1 VKNHYLTFLNR
12 MDNNNVL
19 EPEKEVHPFFKKFLT
34 KKIKLNELIEVN
46 NLTEKVDNLT
56 EKVNDLT
63 VETVPLP
70 KTPNKGTGAGGAAT
84 NYHGKLF
91 EAKTDNE
98 TRLLNA
104 GFVKTV
110 TSHTKFGYFLSKQ
123 FEDKR
128 VIFVSQSGLKEF
140 IKRYY
145 HIELFRHPDEA
156 YIFEYTDG
164 RRVIKILEK
173 KEQNVEG
180 SVDTKLLSGPIFREE
195 YVEALEDKF
204 EVKYAF
210 CVSKFLQD
218 KILTPDKKHLIFNKI
233 MTKHGI
239 DILFGDDLNYFD
251 KLDEWLDI

>member
-1 VKNHYLTFLNR
+1 
-12 MDNNNVL
+12 MGDNVL
-19 EPEKEVHPFFKKFLT
+19 ESKKEVHPFFKKFIT
-34 KKIKLNELIEVN
+34 KKTKLNELE
-46 NLTEKVDNLT
+46 VDNLT

-63 VETVPLP
+63 VETVPPL

-110 TSHTKFGYFLSKQ
+110 TGHTKFGYFLSKQ
-123 FEDKR
+123 LEDKR

-156 YIFEYTDG
+156 YILEYTDG
-164 RRVIKILEK
+164 RRVMKILEK

-195 YVEALEDKF
+195 YIEALEDKF
-204 EVKYAF
+204 EVNYAF

-218 KILTPDKKHLIFNKI
+218 KILTDDKKHRIFNKI
-233 MTKHGI
+233 MARHGI

>member
-1 VKNHYLTFLNR
+1 
-12 MDNNNVL
+12 MCDNNNPVVTVQS
-19 EPEKEVHPFFKKFLT
+19 EKDVHPFFKKFLA
-34 KKIKLNELIEVN
+34 KKIKLNETTVTEVN
-46 NLTEKVDNLT
+46 DVI

-63 VETVPLP
+63 VEEPSQQ
-70 KTPNKGTGAGGAAT
+70 KIPNKGTGAGGAAT
-84 NYHGKLF
+84 NLNGKLF

-98 TRLLNA
+98 TRLLND
-104 GFVKTV
+104 GFKKIV
-110 TSHTKFGYFLSKQ
+110 TGHTKFGYFLSKQ
-123 FEDKR
+123 LEDKR

-180 SVDTKLLSGPIFREE
+180 SVDVKLLSGPVFREE
-195 YVEALEDKF
+195 YTEALEGKF
-204 EVKYAF
+204 EVEYAF
-210 CVSKFLQD
+210 CVNEYLQ
-218 KILTPDKKHLIFNKI
+218 KRIVSRKKKYIIFNKI
-233 MTKHGI
+233 MARHGI

>member
-1 VKNHYLTFLNR
+1 
-12 MDNNNVL
+12 MGDNNNIL
-19 EPEKEVHPFFKKFLT
+19 EPEKEVHPFFKQFL
-34 KKIKLNELIEVN
+34 KKTKLNELAVTEVN
-46 NLTEKVDNLT
+46 DVIEGIS
-56 EKVNDLT
+56 DLRVQT
-63 VETVPLP
+63 SQQ
-70 KTPNKGTGAGGAAT
+70 KIPNKGTGAGGAAT

-110 TSHTKFGYFLSKQ
+110 TGHTKFGYFLSKQ
-123 FEDKR
+123 LEDKR

-180 SVDTKLLSGPIFREE
+180 SVDTKLLSGPIFCEE

-204 EVKYAF
+204 KVKYAF

-218 KILTPDKKHLIFNKI
+218 KILTDDKKHLIFNKI
-233 MTKHGI
+233 MARHGI
-239 DILFGDDLNYFD
+239 DILFGDDINYFD
-251 KLDEWLDI
+251 KLDEWLDF

>member
-1 VKNHYLTFLNR
+1 
-12 MDNNNVL
+12 MVL

-34 KKIKLNELIEVN
+34 KKIKLNELAVTEV
-46 NLTEKVDNLT
+46 KDLT

-63 VETVPLP
+63 VEEPSTAEELSKP
-70 KTPNKGTGAGGAAT
+70 KIPNKGTGAGGAAT

-123 FEDKR
+123 FENKR
-128 VIFVSQSGLKEF
+128 VVFVSQSGLKEF
-140 IKRYY
+140 IKKSYNVE
-145 HIELFRHPDEA
+145 IFRHPDEA

-218 KILTPDKKHLIFNKI
+218 KILTDDKKHRIFNKI
-233 MTKHGI
+233 MARHGI
-239 DILFGDDLNYFD
+239 LILFGDDLNYFD

>member
-1 VKNHYLTFLNR
+1 
-12 MDNNNVL
+12 MSDNSVVMVQ
-19 EPEKEVHPFFKKFLT
+19 PEKEVHPFFKRFLT
-34 KKIKLNELIEVN
+34 KQIKLNEPAVTEVN
-46 NLTEKVDNLT
+46 NEMAVTEVNYVT
-56 EKVNDLT
+56 EKVN
-63 VETVPLP
+63 VQ
-70 KTPNKGTGAGGAAT
+70 KSPNKGTGAGGAAT

-98 TRLLNA
+98 TRLLNE
-104 GFVKTV
+104 GFIKTV
-110 TSHTKFGYFLSKQ
+110 TGHTKFGYFLSKQ
-123 FEDKR
+123 FKDKR

-140 IKRYY
+140 IKKFYNVD
-145 HIELFRHPDEA
+145 IFRHPDEA

-195 YVEALEDKF
+195 YMEALEGKF
-204 EVKYAF
+204 EVSYAF

-218 KILTPDKKHLIFNKI
+218 KILTDDKKHRVFNKI
-233 MTKHGI
+233 MTRHGI

>member
-1 VKNHYLTFLNR
+1 
-12 MDNNNVL
+12 MENNVL
-19 EPEKEVHPFFKKFLT
+19 VEQPEKEVHPFFKKFIT
-34 KKIKLNELIEVN
+34 KKTKLNEFE
-46 NLTEKVDNLT
+46 VDNLT

-63 VETVPLP
+63 VETAPPP

-110 TSHTKFGYFLSKQ
+110 TGHTKFGYFLSKQ
-123 FEDKR
+123 LEDKR
-128 VIFVSQSGLKEF
+128 VFFVSQSGLKEF

-164 RRVIKILEK
+164 RRVMKILEK

-195 YVEALEDKF
+195 YIEALENKF
-204 EVKYAF
+204 EVNYAF

-218 KILTPDKKHLIFNKI
+218 KILTDDKKHRIFNKI
-233 MTKHGI
+233 MARHGI

>member
-1 VKNHYLTFLNR
+1 MSN
-12 MDNNNVL
+12 NNNVL
-19 EPEKEVHPFFKKFLT
+19 EPEKEVHPFFKQFL
-34 KKIKLNELIEVN
+34 KKPKLNGPAVTEVN
-46 NLTEKVDNLT
+46 YVTEKVSVQ
-56 EKVNDLT
+56 KSS
-63 VETVPLP
+63 
-70 KTPNKGTGAGGAAT
+70 NKGTGAGGAAT

-91 EAKTDNE
+91 ETKTDNE
-98 TRLLNA
+98 TRLLNE
-104 GFVKTV
+104 GFIKTV
-110 TSHTKFGYFLSKQ
+110 TGHTKFGYFLSKQ

-140 IKRYY
+140 IKKFYNVD
-145 HIELFRHPDEA
+145 IFRHPDEA

-195 YVEALEDKF
+195 YEEALEDKF
-204 EVKYAF
+204 KVKYAF

-218 KILTPDKKHLIFNKI
+218 KILIPDKKHLIFNKI

-251 KLDEWLDI
+251 KLDEWLGI